1 MAVEKLRADW
11 VGVVPNYTM
20 GLWRSRQCFFY
31 KKEKCWNY
39 GIGWHLQKEDIE
51 ICKADRTTRHLKNPK
66 LSAAVAVD
74 SCFAIIVA
82 RQDGVTSGEILLKI
96 SRSLWFKPSHWTLAY
111 TESRHIT
118 CFQEGKSQ
126 SVALMS
132 RKEDIGRTK
141 PTLRTCLDKPCKMYS
156 ISDL

>member
-1 MAVEKLRADW
+1 MDVEKLRTVW
-11 VGVVPNYTM
+11 VGVVSNYTM
-20 GLWRSRQCFFY
+20 GLLRSRQCFFY

-39 GIGWHLQKEDIE
+39 EIGWHLQKEDIE
-51 ICKADRTTRHLKNPK
+51 ICKADRTVRHLKNPK
-66 LSAAVAVD
+66 QSAAVAVD

-82 RQDGVTSGEILLKI
+82 RQDGVTNGETLLKI
-96 SRSLWFKPSHWTLAY
+96 TRSLWFKPSHWTLAP

-118 CFQEGKSQ
+118 CLQEGKSR

-141 PTLRTCLDKPCKMYS
+141 PKLRTCLDKPCKMYS